1 VLLQQNHFLRRGAD
15 SNWDKH
21 GVVAV
26 PVACSSIP
34 TLKNYCISMELECPC
49 GLCLFKYV
57 INLKHVLNGLYL
69 FKYIIIEFKYVIIEF
84 KYVII
89 ETYFRLFLV
98 ILRVEEHSYF
108 YNHLNKNYAS

>member
-1 VLLQQNHFLRRGAD
+1 
-15 SNWDKH
+15 
-21 GVVAV
+21 
-26 PVACSSIP
+26 
-34 TLKNYCISMELECPC
+34 MELECPC

-108 YNHLNKNYAS
+108 YNHLNKNYASWNSTRSRFFTTMQYNRNCYVHQDVFQAFMQIPHCVFA

>member
-1 VLLQQNHFLRRGAD
+1 
-15 SNWDKH
+15 
-21 GVVAV
+21 
-26 PVACSSIP
+26 
-34 TLKNYCISMELECPC
+34 MELECPC

-69 FKYIIIEFKYVIIEF
+69 FKFIIIEF

-98 ILRVEEHSYF
+98 TLRVEEHSYF
-108 YNHLNKNYAS
+108 YS